1 MVRYNPIMDLSD
13 TASWATS
20 LREHAG
26 RLMGNVVS
34 FEEEEPKSGKTVR
47 LPEETWAALA
57 EALEFE
63 KNLRR
68 AAKLKGRFS
77 LNDLLVQYVK
87 WALDQYWAE
96 NGPKPEK
103 MTDRDAILRALSARL
118 KAASGEGGKKK

>member
-1 MVRYNPIMDLSD
+1 
-13 TASWATS
+13 
-20 LREHAG
+20 
-26 RLMGNVVS
+26 MGIVS
-34 FEEEEPKSGKTVR
+34 FEEEDPKTGKTVR
-47 LPEETWAALA
+47 LPVEVWNELA

-68 AAKLKGRFS
+68 TAKMRGRFS
-77 LNDLLVQYVK
+77 LNDLMVQFAK

-103 MTDRDAILRALSARL
+103 MTDREAILRALNARL